1 MLRPD
6 KLRVGSLAAERS
18 SGLTLLLPRGPHE
31 QAALIGQAQGQQHG
45 VVLDGDLPAQA
56 YVVQGEGTWSGL
68 LVSNVIVEVDEMTA
82 FDPASE
88 LKTGALIRE
97 ADRLSILAQSGPYPR
112 LSRPLKV
119 VLLEKLPL
127 CDPDEGAGFGSWRL
141 LVGDGIDRR
150 QLLSIDVE
158 TIAAVRTATL
168 ATQR

>member
-6 KLRVGSLAAERS
+6 ELRVGSLAADRP

-56 YVVQGEGTWSGL
+56 YVVQGEETWSGI
-68 LVSNVIVEVDEMTA
+68 LVAGLIVEVDEKTA

-97 ADRLSILAQSGPYPR
+97 ADRLSIVAQSGPYPR

-119 VLLEKLPL
+119 VLLEDLPP
-127 CDPDEGAGFGSWRL
+127 CDPDEGAGFGSWQL
-141 LVGDGIDRR
+141 LVGDGTDRR
-150 QLLSIDVE
+150 QLLAVDVE

-168 ATQR
+168 ARPR